1 MKSGKDFDPIETRE
15 WIESLD
21 DVIDDQGTDRASFLL
36 NELAKHLMDKGAVP
50 SYNLTTPFKNTIS
63 PENEAMMPGDL
74 FMERRIRSLIRWN
87 ALATVLRANKNDD
100 ELGGHI
106 ATFSSAAMLYDIGFN
121 YFFRGQESEN
131 DDLVYFQGHSSPGI
145 YARSYLEG
153 RLNEDDLDNFRR
165 EVDKPGLSSYPHPWL
180 MPDYW
185 QFPVV
190 SMGLGPISA
199 IYQAHVMKYLH
210 ARGLKDLG
218 DRKIWGFWGDGEM
231 DEPESLGAI
240 GLAAREKLDNLIFVI
255 NCNLQRLDGPV
266 RGNGKVIQ
274 ELERQ
279 FRGSGWNVI
288 KVVWGRLWDP
298 IIAKDKGGHLQKI
311 MDEVVDGEMQNFKA
325 KGGAY
330 TRENFFG
337 KHPEAL
343 KLVKGLSDEEI
354 YKLNRGGHDPYKV
367 YAAYHEA
374 VNHKG
379 APTVILALTTKG
391 YGVGSRE
398 ADNTTHQVK
407 KLSLDNIKIFRDR
420 FDIPVSDDEIEDLPY
435 VRPKEDS
442 PEIKYLKEA
451 REKLGGPVPKR
462 REHSET
468 LKLKNKDAFKVLHEG
483 SGERKVST
491 TTNCVRIMNNLI
503 KDESLGDRVVP
514 IVPDEARTFGMEGM
528 FKQIGI
534 YSSEGQLY
542 EPEDAD
548 QVMWYKESETGVM
561 LEEGITEAGSFA
573 AWTALA
579 TSYSNHNLTM
589 IPFYVFYSMFGFQR
603 IHDLAWAA
611 GDAQAKGF
619 LIGATSGRTTLNGEG
634 LQHQDGHSHILSST
648 IPNCKSYDPAYGYE
662 LAVIIEHGL
671 KEMYKDKKN
680 YFYYLT
686 VTNERYVQ
694 PSKPKGKDIDNN
706 IIKGMH
712 RISKTKKP
720 QIRLLGSGAI
730 LNESIKAAEMLSGYG
745 IESEVWSVTSFNML
759 RKDGMEVENENIKN
773 PSNKAKESFVSK
785 SFSEHDIPTVASTDY
800 MRAYSEQIR
809 PFINSSYYTL
819 GTDGFGRSDSREKLR
834 EFFEVDAK
842 SIVMTAAYALHKEDQ
857 LNKKELQKIYK
868 EIKVNKNK
876 TSPWNT

>member
-87 ALATVLRANKNDD
+87 ALVTVLRANKNDD

-121 YFFRGQESEN
+121 YFFRGQESKN

-145 YARSYLEG
+145 YARSFLEG
-153 RLNEDDLDNFRR
+153 RLSEDDLDNFRR

-298 IIAKDKGGHLQKI
+298 IIAKDKDGHLQKI

-420 FDIPVSDDEIEDLPY
+420 FDIPVSDGEIEDLPY

-442 PEIKYLKEA
+442 PEIKYLKET

-462 REHSET
+462 REHSDT

-503 KDESLGDRVVP
+503 KDENLGERVVP

-671 KEMYKDKKN
+671 KEMYKDKNN

-694 PSKPKGKDIDNN
+694 PPKPKGKDIDSN

-712 RISKTKKP
+712 RISETKKP

-730 LNESIKAAEMLSGYG
+730 LNESFKAAEILSRFN

-773 PSNKAKESFVSK
+773 PSNKAKESFVAE
-785 SFSEHDIPTVASTDY
+785 SFKEHDIPTVASTDY

-809 PFINSSYYTL
+809 PYINSSYYTL
-819 GTDGFGRSDSREKLR
+819 GTDGFGRSDSRAKLR

-842 SIVMTAAYALHKEDQ
+842 SIVMTAAYALHKEGQ

-876 TSPWNT
+876 MSPWNT

>member
-1 MKSGKDFDPIETRE
+1 
-15 WIESLD
+15 
-21 DVIDDQGTDRASFLL
+21 
-36 NELAKHLMDKGAVP
+36 
-50 SYNLTTPFKNTIS
+50 
-63 PENEAMMPGDL
+63 
-74 FMERRIRSLIRWN
+74 
-87 ALATVLRANKNDD
+87 
-100 ELGGHI
+100 
-106 ATFSSAAMLYDIGFN
+106 
-121 YFFRGQESEN
+121 
-131 DDLVYFQGHSSPGI
+131 
-145 YARSYLEG
+145 
-153 RLNEDDLDNFRR
+153 
-165 EVDKPGLSSYPHPWL
+165 
-180 MPDYW
+180 
-185 QFPVV
+185 
-190 SMGLGPISA
+190 
-199 IYQAHVMKYLH
+199 
-210 ARGLKDLG
+210 
-218 DRKIWGFWGDGEM
+218 
-231 DEPESLGAI
+231 
-240 GLAAREKLDNLIFVI
+240 
-255 NCNLQRLDGPV
+255 
-266 RGNGKVIQ
+266 
-274 ELERQ
+274 
-279 FRGSGWNVI
+279 
-288 KVVWGRLWDP
+288 
-298 IIAKDKGGHLQKI
+298 
-311 MDEVVDGEMQNFKA
+311 
-325 KGGAY
+325 
-330 TRENFFG
+330 
-337 KHPEAL
+337 
-343 KLVKGLSDEEI
+343 
-354 YKLNRGGHDPYKV
+354 
-367 YAAYHEA
+367 
-374 VNHKG
+374 
-379 APTVILALTTKG
+379 
-391 YGVGSRE
+391 
-398 ADNTTHQVK
+398 
-407 KLSLDNIKIFRDR
+407 
-420 FDIPVSDDEIEDLPY
+420 
-435 VRPKEDS
+435 
-442 PEIKYLKEA
+442 
-451 REKLGGPVPKR
+451 
-462 REHSET
+462 
-468 LKLKNKDAFKVLHEG
+468 
-483 SGERKVST
+483 
-491 TTNCVRIMNNLI
+491 MNNLI

-634 LQHQDGHSHILSST
+634 LQHQDGHSHIISST

-694 PSKPKGKDIDNN
+694 PPKPKGKDIDNN

>member
-1 MKSGKDFDPIETRE
+1 MKSGKDFDPTETRE

-121 YFFRGQESEN
+121 YFFRGQDSEN

-145 YARSYLEG
+145 YARSFLEG
-153 RLNEDDLDNFRR
+153 RLGEEDLDNFRR

-180 MPDYW
+180 MSNYW
-185 QFPVV
+185 QFPTV

-218 DRKIWGFWGDGEM
+218 SRKIWGFWGDGEM

-288 KVVWGRLWDP
+288 KVIWGRLWDP

-337 KHPEAL
+337 RHPEAL

-442 PEIKYLKEA
+442 PEIKYLKQT

-503 KDESLGDRVVP
+503 KDENLGERVVP

-561 LEEGITEAGSFA
+561 LEEGINEAGSFA

-634 LQHQDGHSHILSST
+634 LQHQDGHSHIFSST

-671 KEMYKDKKN
+671 EEMYKDKKN

-686 VTNERYVQ
+686 VTNERYAQ
-694 PSKPKGKDIDNN
+694 PPKPKGKDVDSN

-712 RISKTKKP
+712 RVSETKKP

-730 LNESIKAAEMLSGYG
+730 LNESIKAAEILSDFG
-745 IESEVWSVTSFNML
+745 IESEVWSVSSFNML

-773 PSNKAKESFVSK
+773 PMKKAKESFVAK

-809 PFINSSYYTL
+809 PYIDSSYYTL
-819 GTDGFGRSDSREKLR
+819 GTDGFGRSDSRAKLR

-842 SIVMTAAYALHKEDQ
+842 SIVMTAAYSLYKEDQ
-857 LNKKELQKIYK
+857 LNKKELQKIYT

-876 TSPWNT
+876 ISPWNK

>member
-50 SYNLTTPFKNTIS
+50 SYNLTTPFKNTIA

-87 ALATVLRANKNDD
+87 ALVTVLRANKNED

-121 YFFRGQESEN
+121 YFFRGQDSKDE
-131 DDLVYFQGHSSPGI
+131 DLIYFQGHCSPGI
-145 YARSYLEG
+145 YARSFLEG
-153 RLNEDDLDNFRR
+153 RLNEEDLDNFRR
-165 EVDKPGLSSYPHPWL
+165 EVESPGLSSYPHPWL
-180 MPDYW
+180 MSDYW
-185 QFPVV
+185 QFPSV

-199 IYQAHVMKYLH
+199 IYQAHVMKYLD
-210 ARGLKDLG
+210 ARGLKELG

-240 GLAAREKLDNLIFVI
+240 GLAAREKLDNLVFVI

-266 RGNGKVIQ
+266 RGNSKVIQ

-298 IIAKDKGGHLQKI
+298 ILAKDKKGHLQKI

-343 KLVKGLSDEEI
+343 KLVKGLTDDEI

-367 YAAYHEA
+367 YAAYHQA

-379 APTVILALTTKG
+379 SPTVILALTTKG

-407 KLSLDNIKIFRDR
+407 KLSLENIKSFRDR
-420 FDIPVSDDEIEDLPY
+420 FDIPVTDKEIEQLPY
-435 VRPKEDS
+435 VRPAEDS
-442 PEIKYLKEA
+442 PEIQYLKNT
-451 REKLGGPVPKR
+451 RKNLGGFIPR
-462 REHSET
+462 RRQHDES
-468 LKLKNKDAFKVLHEG
+468 LKLADSKIFSSILKG
-483 SGERKVST
+483 SGERQVST
-491 TTNCVRIMNNLI
+491 TTHCVRAINNLI
-503 KDESLGDRVVP
+503 KDKNLGERVVP

-534 YSSEGQLY
+534 YSSEGQKY

-548 QVMWYKESETGVM
+548 QVMWYKESKTGVM

-589 IPFYVFYSMFGFQR
+589 IPFYIFYSMFGFQR

-648 IPNCKSYDPAYGYE
+648 IPNCKSYDPAFGFE
-662 LAVIIEHGL
+662 LAVIIQHGI
-671 KEMYKDKKN
+671 KEMYEEKQN
-680 YFYYLT
+680 FFYYLT
-686 VTNERYVQ
+686 VTNERYLQ
-694 PSKPKGKDIDNN
+694 PQKPKIKKVDEQ
-706 IIKGMH
+706 IIKGMYKFLSVS
-712 RISKTKKP
+712 RP
-720 QIRLLGSGAI
+720 MIRLLGSGAI
-730 LNESIKAAEMLSGYG
+730 LNECLKAHEILKQFD
-745 IESEVWSVTSFNML
+745 ITSEVWSVTSFNML
-759 RKDGMEVENENIKN
+759 RKDGMEIENVNLKN
-773 PSNKAKESFVSK
+773 PSKTPQASYVEQSFAH
-785 SFSEHDIPTVASTDY
+785 ENIPAVAATDY
-800 MRAYSEQIR
+800 MRAYAEQIR
-809 PFINSSYYTL
+809 PFVKGTYFTL
-819 GTDGFGRSDSREKLR
+819 GTDGFGRSDSRKKLR
-834 EFFEVDAK
+834 EYFEVDANN
-842 SIVMTAAYALHKEDQ
+842 IAATAAYALLQDQ
-857 LNKKELQKIYK
+857 TIDKKQVSKIYEK
-868 EIKVNKNK
+868 LGINKDK
-876 TSPWNT
+876 SSPWVQ

>member
-1 MKSGKDFDPIETRE
+1 
-15 WIESLD
+15 
-21 DVIDDQGTDRASFLL
+21 
-36 NELAKHLMDKGAVP
+36 
-50 SYNLTTPFKNTIS
+50 
-63 PENEAMMPGDL
+63 
-74 FMERRIRSLIRWN
+74 
-87 ALATVLRANKNDD
+87 
-100 ELGGHI
+100 
-106 ATFSSAAMLYDIGFN
+106 
-121 YFFRGQESEN
+121 
-131 DDLVYFQGHSSPGI
+131 
-145 YARSYLEG
+145 
-153 RLNEDDLDNFRR
+153 
-165 EVDKPGLSSYPHPWL
+165 
-180 MPDYW
+180 
-185 QFPVV
+185 
-190 SMGLGPISA
+190 
-199 IYQAHVMKYLH
+199 
-210 ARGLKDLG
+210 
-218 DRKIWGFWGDGEM
+218 
-231 DEPESLGAI
+231 
-240 GLAAREKLDNLIFVI
+240 
-255 NCNLQRLDGPV
+255 
-266 RGNGKVIQ
+266 
-274 ELERQ
+274 
-279 FRGSGWNVI
+279 
-288 KVVWGRLWDP
+288 WDP

-442 PEIKYLKEA
+442 PEIKYLKET

-462 REHSET
+462 RENSET

-503 KDESLGDRVVP
+503 KDENLGERVVP

-686 VTNERYVQ
+686 VTNERYPQ
-694 PSKPKGKDIDNN
+694 PPKPKGKDVDSN

-730 LNESIKAAEMLSGYG
+730 LNESIKAAEILSGYG

-759 RKDGMEVENENIKN
+759 RKDGMEVENESIKN
-773 PSNKAKESFVSK
+773 ASNKAKESFVAE

-809 PFINSSYYTL
+809 PYINSSYYTL
-819 GTDGFGRSDSREKLR
+819 GTDGFGRSDSRAKLR

-842 SIVMTAAYALHKEDQ
+842 SIVMTSAYALHKEDK
-857 LNKKELQKIYK
+857 LNKTELQKIYK
-868 EIKVNKNK
+868 EIKVNKDK
-876 TSPWNT
+876 IAPWNT

>member
-420 FDIPVSDDEIEDLPY
+420 FDIPVSDDEIENLPY

-842 SIVMTAAYALHKEDQ
+842 SIVMTAAYALHKDDQ